1 MEETIKELMEFD
13 KNCKLIIEDLEQK
26 KSNID
31 EVIEEEIQQKREEI
45 TNKYLYKIN
54 FQKTEY
60 NKRIKQKKEEID
72 KETNIEIQK
81 MQEHFENEKEKIT
94 NTIINSIL
102 KRR

>member
-1 MEETIKELMEFD
+1 MEKTIKELMEFD
-13 KNCKLIIEDLEQK
+13 KKCKHIIEDLEAK
-26 KSNID
+26 ESNID
-31 EVIEEEIQQKREEI
+31 EAIEEQMELKKEEI
-45 TNKYLYKIN
+45 NNKYLYKIN

-60 NKRIKQKKEEID
+60 DKRIKQKKEEID

-81 MQEHFENEKEKIT
+81 MQENFENEKENIT